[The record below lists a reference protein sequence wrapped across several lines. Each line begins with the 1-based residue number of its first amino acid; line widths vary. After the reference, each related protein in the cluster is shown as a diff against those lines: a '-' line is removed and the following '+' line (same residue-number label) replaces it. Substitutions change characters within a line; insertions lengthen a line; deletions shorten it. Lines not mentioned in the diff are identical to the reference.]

1 MKNDERVKISKHNIM
16 EFEGLKRA
24 KKEVSEKYLETINYK
39 AKSAIYAIVCMI
51 FFILGVM
58 GFCSIP
64 SLVKTATTFTF
75 IATIITSALCLLVAV
90 LFVVVDVLDRQ
101 KILYAQRGIPYIA
114 DCYVYD
120 KEKVVKKDKEGNEI
134 EYYNVRVEDVKG
146 RYLKNWYTVDKSSF
160 DTTEDSLVFLVF
172 DYESKYDFDVRT
184 KKSLNIKDVQ
194 SEQLNSEEEIA
205 KDEEK
210 YKEEK
215 E

>member
-1 MKNDERVKISKHNIM
+1 MKKDERIKISKNNIM
-16 EFEGLKRA
+16 EFEGLKKA
-24 KKEVSEKYLETINYK
+24 KGEISQKYLATINYK

-51 FFILGVM
+51 FFILGVI

-64 SLVKTATTFTF
+64 TISKNATTA
-75 IATIITSALCLLVAV
+75 ILVATIVTSALCLLVAI

-134 EYYNVRVEDVKG
+134 EYYNVKVEDTKG
-146 RYLKNWYTVDKSSF
+146 RYINKWYAVDKSAF
-160 DTTEDSLVFLVF
+160 DTTDDSLVFLVF
-172 DYESKYDFDVRT
+172 DYESKYDYDVRT

-194 SEQLNSEEEIA
+194 SEQLDNKEIV
-205 KDEEK
+205 KDEE
-210 YKEEK
+210 EK